1 MAEEVRDPVFSEC
14 PHSCQI
20 RNLRAQRSFPAQPL
34 CASHRFEDLSPGTHS
49 KPGTQP
55 TDMRMLPPG
64 TGSAGFLQHP
74 GVFQVLAREGLEVG
88 SGSCPGGAQVGGFS
102 EMQLWIPNW

>member
-1 MAEEVRDPVFSEC
+1 M
-14 PHSCQI
+14 
-20 RNLRAQRSFPAQPL
+20 
-34 CASHRFEDLSPGTHS
+34 
-49 KPGTQP
+49 
-55 TDMRMLPPG
+55 DMRMLPPG